1 MYLSEK
7 WNIPFNSVKTGVVRL
22 IEIGILHEVPGRKKK
37 KLFIARQLMELLT
50 ATAKKALKNMS
61 NSKN

>member
-1 MYLSEK
+1 M
-7 WNIPFNSVKTGVVRL
+7 PFNSVKTGVLRL

>member
-7 WNIPFNSVKTGVVRL
+7 WNMPFNSVKTGVVRL

-37 KLFIARQLMELLT
+37 KLFIAPQLMELLT
-50 ATAKKALKNMS
+50 ATDKKALKNMS